1 MGTPDSPVQPPD
13 EIPEDSGITVDMGLE
28 HTVRTGRAWES
39 HSRTLL
45 FSSSVNERAE
55 VCDSFM
61 VFAIGLSC
69 ASSQD
74 RNECCRIKNCC
85 YSAVFTW
92 AVTQSYTSKERE
104 GNNRTIFFIC
114 RLIFLLN

>member
-13 EIPEDSGITVDMGLE
+13 EIPEDSGIIVDTGLE
-28 HTVRTGRAWES
+28 RQVRTGRAWES
-39 HSRTLL
+39 HSRTLS

-61 VFAIGLSC
+61 VFAVGLSC

-74 RNECCRIKNCC
+74 RNECYRIKNCC
-85 YSAVFTW
+85 GSLGLLLRV
-92 AVTQSYTSKERE
+92 VTVRKERE
-104 GNNRTIFFIC
+104 IIEQYFSSVGSS
-114 RLIFLLN
+114 LLLLN